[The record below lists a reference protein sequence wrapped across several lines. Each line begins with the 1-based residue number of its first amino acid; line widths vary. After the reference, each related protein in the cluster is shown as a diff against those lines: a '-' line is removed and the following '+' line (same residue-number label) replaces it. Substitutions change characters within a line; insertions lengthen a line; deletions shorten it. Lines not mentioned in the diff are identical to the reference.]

1 VRTRYVVF
9 IDNDAVPAPG
19 WLPPL
24 VECAETTGAWVVGP
38 LYFIGEPERQEIHMA
53 AGDARIE
60 DRPGGRRFVERHRFA
75 GKHPA
80 EVREHLVRQPCEHVE
95 FHCMLVRTEVF
106 ERLGPLDEELKSVAE
121 HTDLCMLVR
130 QGGGEV
136 YFEPGSEVTYIT
148 SGGFTA
154 ADYAYFFRRWSH
166 AWNQSSIDR
175 FREKWQLPPARR
187 GWRRW
192 PSGRSA
198 TGRYPCGPCSACSSG
213 GWARDGAAGR
223 PGRCSASSAGS
234 ITGGSRDR
242 AARPDRPRPIPSAW
256 SPERAVFPY
265 AQTNLQLYRQL
276 AAEGYDAAD
285 VETVGRAHEVGLRLF
300 PGTYRGS
307 GKPFLAHLVG
317 TASVLVSLRARVPV
331 VVTGLLHAVYTH
343 GEFGNGWP
351 GMTDVRRA
359 KIRSEVGEE
368 IEDLIAR
375 YTRLTWKRSTIPRIR
390 AGLDGMGPVERDVL
404 LVRLANELEDHL
416 DLGILYLD
424 NHADRREFMEADLPA
439 TVEMAERSAFP
450 PSPRASPRPSRRSR
464 ALT

>member
-1 VRTRYVVF
+1 
-9 IDNDAVPAPG
+9 
-19 WLPPL
+19 
-24 VECAETTGAWVVGP
+24 
-38 LYFIGEPERQEIHMA
+38 
-53 AGDARIE
+53 
-60 DRPGGRRFVERHRFA
+60 
-75 GKHPA
+75 
-80 EVREHLVRQPCEHVE
+80 
-95 FHCMLVRTEVF
+95 
-106 ERLGPLDEELKSVAE
+106 
-121 HTDLCMLVR
+121 
-130 QGGGEV
+130 
-136 YFEPGSEVTYIT
+136 
-148 SGGFTA
+148 
-154 ADYAYFFRRWSH
+154 
-166 AWNQSSIDR
+166 
-175 FREKWQLPPARR
+175 
-187 GWRRW
+187 
-192 PSGRSA
+192 
-198 TGRYPCGPCSACSSG
+198 
-213 GWARDGAAGR
+213 
-223 PGRCSASSAGS
+223 
-234 ITGGSRDR
+234 
-242 AARPDRPRPIPSAW
+242 
-256 SPERAVFPY
+256 VFPY

-424 NHADRREFMEADLPA
+424 NHADRREFMETDLPA
-439 TVEMAERSAFP
+439 TVEMAERLGFPALAKGLAETFAEVASAHV
-450 PSPRASPRPSRRSR
+450 SPALQRPHAESFQIPFASHRPRFRVALSHLLGRRPWR
-464 ALT
+464 RGRPA

>member
-1 VRTRYVVF
+1 MPQPLTTIVVVPRERFSVSQRSLEAIYANTAPPFDLVYVDAGSPARIHRYLAATSQDRAFTLVRTPHHLSPNAARNLGLGHVRTRYVVF

-175 FREKWQLPPARR
+175 FREKWQLPPGEAGLASVAKWAERHRSIPLRPMLGLLERRLGAR
-187 GWRRW
+187 W
-192 PSGRSA
+192 
-198 TGRYPCGPCSACSSG
+198 G
-213 GWARDGAAGR
+213 GWASRQVLGIER
-223 PGRCSASSAGS
+223 RINHWWEP
-234 ITGGSRDR
+234 GSRR
-242 AARPDRPRPIPSAW
+242 APRPPA
-256 SPERAVFPY
+256 P
-265 AQTNLQLYRQL
+265 
-276 AAEGYDAAD
+276 D
-285 VETVGRAHEVGLRLF
+285 
-300 PGTYRGS
+300 
-307 GKPFLAHLVG
+307 
-317 TASVLVSLRARVPV
+317 PV
-331 VVTGLLHAVYTH
+331 
-343 GEFGNGWP
+343 
-351 GMTDVRRA
+351 R
-359 KIRSEVGEE
+359 
-368 IEDLIAR
+368 
-375 YTRLTWKRSTIPRIR
+375 
-390 AGLDGMGPVERDVL
+390 
-404 LVRLANELEDHL
+404 
-416 DLGILYLD
+416 
-424 NHADRREFMEADLPA
+424 MEP
-439 TVEMAERSAFP
+439 
-450 PSPRASPRPSRRSR
+450 
-464 ALT
+464 